1 MRGGREPGRKSRPQ
15 RDRREAGRLTHK
27 PRTHGVHQ
35 PTIRVGAAS
44 NATPP
49 SACRRSTRTSG
60 REKAAPP
67 SRSRPAEPPLPIPT
81 ESLRVQ
87 KPTKYVTRA
96 SSPFAMS
103 SGACGLHP
111 VGASCGECLRVECL
125 LRTQLGRHGC
135 ALPCPTVYR
144 CPMLR
149 PAAHTDPLRAP
160 WRGPNSHSDRL
171 SPCHRPTLLHVSRF
185 PVLIPTSA
193 PAHHVPARRD
203 GPKQP
208 RQATHS
214 RARSCNSPTHLFDCR
229 YRALLRG
236 DTSHKG
242 GPARKP
248 ESL

>member
-1 MRGGREPGRKSRPQ
+1 MNERREGENRDASPGRPQ

-135 ALPCPTVYR
+135 ALPCRTVYR

-149 PAAHTDPLRAP
+149 PAAAYRSTA
-160 WRGPNSHSDRL
+160 
-171 SPCHRPTLLHVSRF
+171 RPV
-185 PVLIPTSA
+185 
-193 PAHHVPARRD
+193 AR
-203 GPKQP
+203 P
-208 RQATHS
+208 
-214 RARSCNSPTHLFDCR
+214 
-229 YRALLRG
+229 
-236 DTSHKG
+236 
-242 GPARKP
+242 
-248 ESL
+248 